1 MKILIGYDGSTCADA
16 AIDDLR
22 RAGFPPQ
29 SEALVVCVADGNVP
43 APDELTPEAESD
55 ASWRSKLEGAEHL
68 AQKAGNKIAS
78 YFPRWTVS
86 AEGLWGSPAQILLD
100 TAEWWHPDLIVIG
113 SHGRS
118 PVARLFLGSVSL
130 ELVHKAP
137 CSVRVART
145 CGAPTRSGPVRIIIG
160 SDGSTEAEAVVVA
173 VAARSWPEKT
183 EVQIISAVQT
193 LVPATTTALEA
204 NTFMQ
209 EPAYTVICEIDER
222 ERNRLHA
229 VCEAGADVLRSAG
242 LITTCSVLDGDPRDI
257 VLAGADLGN
266 TDTIF
271 LGARGLGRVERLLLG
286 SVSTHIVSHARC
298 TVEVVRSTREEAA
311 DSGGA
316 LAE

>member
-1 MKILIGYDGSTCADA
+1 MKILIGYDGSACADA

-22 RAGFPPQ
+22 RAGLPLQ
-29 SEALVVCVADGNVP
+29 SEALVVCVADGTVP

-55 ASWRSKLEGAEHL
+55 SSWRSKLEGAEKL

-78 YFPRWTVS
+78 YFSRWTVS

-100 TAEWWHPDLIVIG
+100 TAEWWHPDLIVVG

-130 ELVHKAP
+130 ELVHKAS
-137 CSVRVART
+137 CSVRVARA
-145 CGAPTRSGPVRIIIG
+145 CGAPTRSGPIRIIIG
-160 SDGSTEAEAVVVA
+160 SDGSTEAEAVVA
-173 VAARSWPEKT
+173 TVAARSWPEKT
-183 EVQIISAVQT
+183 EAEIISAVQT

-229 VCEAGADVLRSAG
+229 VCEAGADVLRRAG
-242 LITTCSVLDGDPRDI
+242 LTTTCSVLDGDPRDI
-257 VLAGADLGN
+257 ILAGSDLAS
-266 TDTIF
+266 TDAIF

-286 SVSTHIVSHARC
+286 SVSSHIISHAHS
-298 TVEVVRSTREEAA
+298 TVEVVRNTKVNGA
-311 DSGGA
+311 DPGGA